1 MKMKKAILT
10 FTCAAAMSLALSIGA
25 SAQEKMETRD
35 NRIAKLV
42 FKNGYAGYPTYSQPC
57 YEPGRG
63 PDMGFWPSCTFGILR
78 IRV

>member
-1 MKMKKAILT
+1 MKMKKVT
-10 FTCAAAMSLALSIGA
+10 FTCAAAMSLTLCIGA

-42 FKNGYAGYPTYSQPC
+42 FKNGYAGYPTYSKPC
-57 YEPGRG
+57 NEPGRG
-63 PDMGFWPSCTFGILR
+63 PDMGFWPSCAFGILR